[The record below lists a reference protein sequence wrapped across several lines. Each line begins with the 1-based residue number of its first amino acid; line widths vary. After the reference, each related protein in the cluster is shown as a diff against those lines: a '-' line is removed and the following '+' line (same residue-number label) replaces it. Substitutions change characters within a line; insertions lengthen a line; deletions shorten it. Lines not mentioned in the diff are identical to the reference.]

1 MQTPQEQP
9 EKIELGLDINEAKRL
24 LTQVM
29 PFLAKTYDSISEGNN
44 DNTSRRGIFEENVF
58 YAQKLPGKMNVTLL
72 ATKCFRTTRDNNP
85 DTGTYPWI
93 NAGDKNEYLYFHLM
107 RGEVTEETQKARRE
121 IIGGHEEVGSFYLWK
136 RGNDWE
142 ITHREV
148 GGKYREQG
156 VGTLLLEAVNSF
168 VQAHVDNN
176 NDAEKL
182 TVNLGQPSVLR
193 FFTERGFTPR
203 SGTDKKR
210 AFEIENANPKLISAF
225 AEVKDI
231 DLQGN
236 LTGKTHLETYKDPY
250 IFEKNKEG
258 RTERDAYRLELER
271 TFLPKVQ
278 ARQVSEVLEK
288 IHGEIKKTQD

>member
-1 MQTPQEQP
+1 MRTPQEQP
-9 EKIELGLDINEAKRL
+9 EKIELGLNIDEAKRL
-24 LTQVM
+24 LTEAM
-29 PFLAKTYDSISEGNN
+29 PFLAETYDAISEG
-44 DNTSRRGIFEENVF
+44 DNANTKRPGVFEENVF
-58 YAQKLPGKMNVTLL
+58 FAQKLPGEINVTLL

-93 NAGDKNEYLYFHLM
+93 AAGDKNEYLYLHLM
-107 RGEVTEETQKARRE
+107 RGEVTDETQKARRE

-176 NDAEKL
+176 NAAEKL

-203 SGTDKKR
+203 SGTDKRR
-210 AFEIENANPKLISAF
+210 AFEIENANPNLVTAF
-225 AEVKDI
+225 AEIKDV

-236 LTGKTHLETYKDPY
+236 LTGKTHPETYKDPY
-250 IFEKNKEG
+250 VFEKHARG

-271 TFLPKVQ
+271 TFLPKGQ
-278 ARQVSEVLEK
+278 ARQVSAVLAK
-288 IHGEIKKTQD
+288 IHGDIKNTRS